1 MVSKTGR
8 AALPGEFNRLDT
20 RPAGV
25 AKFIKMEKRQVHDVD
40 VSLVALKIVTFLI
53 DFRGEDVMEGHGEIA
68 VVGNQRRFAGS
79 HVGEDDSGALFDRIG
94 FLTNR
99 FAKTFSAVF
108 FSRHV
113 DDLAV
118 HVVEPAM
125 IDAAQ
130 AAVFE
135 SAVAQVRA
143 AVRAVQIDAARAFP
157 VHCETARALRRRV

>member
-1 MVSKTGR
+1 M
-8 AALPGEFNRLDT
+8 
-20 RPAGV
+20 
-25 AKFIKMEKRQVHDVD
+25 I
-40 VSLVALKIVTFLI
+40 
-53 DFRGEDVMEGHGEIA
+53 EGHGEIA

-79 HVGEDDSGALFDRIG
+79 HISEDDSGALFDRIG
-94 FLTNR
+94 LLTNR
-99 FAKTFSAVF
+99 FAETFTAVH

-118 HVVEPAM
+118 YVVEPAM

-143 AVRAVQIDAARAFP
+143 AVRAVQIDEPKLSLFIAKQHELFAEEFYGKGRRADGYFLRECRRLPVAAHQLAARSS
-157 VHCETARALRRRV
+157 